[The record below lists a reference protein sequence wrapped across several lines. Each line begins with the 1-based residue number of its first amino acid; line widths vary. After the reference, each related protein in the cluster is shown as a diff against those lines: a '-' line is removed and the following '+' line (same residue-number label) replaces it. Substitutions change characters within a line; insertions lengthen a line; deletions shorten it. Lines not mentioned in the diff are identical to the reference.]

1 MYNNFVALQKCN
13 HPVKPNSSLQV
24 GAGISGFPPPSQAIP
39 TLNLRQINM
48 AGSNKWF
55 VYTTDDG
62 TDYAIQLD
70 ESNTEAVNGA
80 TQDYVAGVAFKYS
93 VPKNLRPRTAYY
105 ASPDGN
111 RKIRCVALTQTIYNG
126 IPANV
131 TSINDPITP
140 TATLNLV
147 RIRPEV
153 ISPLPFANDTGLTDG
168 DAT

>member
-1 MYNNFVALQKCN
+1 
-13 HPVKPNSSLQV
+13 
-24 GAGISGFPPPSQAIP
+24 
-39 TLNLRQINM
+39 M

-62 TDYAIQLD
+62 TDFALQLD

-80 TQDYVAGVAFKYS
+80 TQDYVPAVAIKYNL
-93 VPKNLRPRTAYY
+93 PKNVRPRTAYY
-105 ASPDGN
+105 RSADGN
-111 RKIRCVALTQTIYNG
+111 RTIKCVALTQTIYAG

-131 TSINDPITP
+131 SSISDPIAGGA
-140 TATLNLV
+140 ATLGLI

-153 ISPLPFANDTGLTDG
+153 ITRLPFAGDTALTDG